1 VWEAECRLIK
11 ELREKQEDCG
21 MDVRNCKQC
30 GRLFNYIGGQ
40 YRNLCPACTRALED
54 KFMEVKQYIEDN
66 KQAQMNEISE
76 ACDVSVRQLE
86 QWVREERL
94 RFSED
99 SPIGIA
105 CEMCGATIKS
115 GRFCEACKSSLAN
128 QLDNAYAKPIAAHS
142 DKKAARDSARMR
154 FLDN

>member
-1 VWEAECRLIK
+1 
-11 ELREKQEDCG
+11 
-21 MDVRNCKQC
+21 
-30 GRLFNYIGGQ
+30 
-40 YRNLCPACTRALED
+40 
-54 KFMEVKQYIEDN
+54 MEVKQFIEDN
-66 KQAQMNEISE
+66 KQAQMNDISE
-76 ACDVSVRQLE
+76 ACGVSVRQLE

-115 GRFCEACKSSLAN
+115 GRFCESCKSSLAN
-128 QLDNAYAKPIAAHS
+128 QFDNAYEKPSAPVH
-142 DKKAARDSARMR
+142 DRKKDARDSARMR